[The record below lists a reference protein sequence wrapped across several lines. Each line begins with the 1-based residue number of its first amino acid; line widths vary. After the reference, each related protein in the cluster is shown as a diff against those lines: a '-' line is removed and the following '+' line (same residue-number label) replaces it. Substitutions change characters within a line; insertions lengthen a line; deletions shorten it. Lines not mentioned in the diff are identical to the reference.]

1 MTAEPKGKPRHDRTP
16 VHDLIV
22 EFKCPKCEAV
32 HHLPILVDRVQML
45 ERDEL
50 GQLVKDP
57 EGSYIPIRRVSF
69 EYGNA
74 PRVHPSYRP
83 EDEEIYRT
91 LYERARAEREYAEKQ
106 KSKKEMPLAEQMA

>member
-1 MTAEPKGKPRHDRTP
+1 MTEPPKGKPRHDKTP

-22 EFKCPKCEAV
+22 EFKCPKCETI

-50 GQLVKDP
+50 GQLVKD
-57 EGSYIPIRRVSF
+57 EQGSYIPIRWVSF

-74 PRVHPSYRP
+74 PRVHQAIGRRMRKSTEPSTTAPKRS
-83 EDEEIYRT
+83 ENT
-91 LYERARAEREYAEKQ
+91 LKNRKLEKRC
-106 KSKKEMPLAEQMA
+106 L